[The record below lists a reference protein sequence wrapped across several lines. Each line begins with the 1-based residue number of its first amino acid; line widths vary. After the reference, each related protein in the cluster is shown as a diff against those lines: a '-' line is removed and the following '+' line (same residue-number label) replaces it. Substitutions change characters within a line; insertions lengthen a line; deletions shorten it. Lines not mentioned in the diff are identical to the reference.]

1 MRWHDGLPAALSAA
15 LVIACGDVVALA
27 QQNPALACGGDEI
40 AHGTVS
46 RVIDARTFMLDDGHE
61 VRLAAIE
68 APLLPVPQD
77 PGAAPGAAAAK
88 ATLDALVGGDT
99 VVLRRAEAPSDRY
112 GRLLGYA
119 YAVRDGEELFAQG
132 ELLAAGYAR
141 VGDRVGSRA
150 CAIELLGRER
160 AARAAK
166 LGLWANSYYDVLAPR
181 P

>member
-1 MRWHDGLPAALSAA
+1 MRWRNGLPDALSAA
-15 LVIACGDVVALA
+15 LVIACGDVAALA

-46 RVIDARTFMLDDGHE
+46 RVIDARTFMLEDGHE

-68 APLLPVPQD
+68 APLVPPQE

-112 GRLLGYA
+112 GRLVGYP
-119 YAVRDGEELFAQG
+119 YAVLGGEDLFAQG
-132 ELLAAGYAR
+132 YLLAVGFAR
-141 VGDRVGSRA
+141 VGVRVGSRA
-150 CAIELLGRER
+150 CVVELLGRER

-166 LGLWANSYYDVLAPR
+166 L
-181 P
+181 